1 MFAMK
6 HGKKTRIDTIVL
18 QIKKIIQYLKLQNFL
33 EQKLNFYLLGG
44 GKGMLQHY
52 QI

>member
-6 HGKKTRIDTIVL
+6 HGKKIRIDTIVL
-18 QIKKIIQYLKLQNFL
+18 QIKKTIRYLKLQNFL
-33 EQKLNFYLLGG
+33 EQKLNSCLLEE
-44 GKGMLQHY
+44 GKGMHQHY